1 VDPKIL
7 VVEDDPETL
16 DIVTIT
22 LEQNGYQVISAANG
36 LEGLT
41 VALSESPRLIITD
54 LKMPAMDGLEMV
66 RQLRRRAS
74 AEYVPIVV
82 MTAYRMEHQTDAIM
96 AGADRV
102 LGKPFTPDLLM
113 SCVRSRLRG
122 ISKGNSG

>member
-1 VDPKIL
+1 MDPKIL

-66 RQLRRRAS
+66 R
-74 AEYVPIVV
+74 
-82 MTAYRMEHQTDAIM
+82 
-96 AGADRV
+96 
-102 LGKPFTPDLLM
+102 
-113 SCVRSRLRG
+113 
-122 ISKGNSG
+122 